1 MRNPLWLTSQL
12 EQVIVNLAVNGRD
25 AMPQGGTLT
34 FTTRAVVLG
43 DAYVSSH
50 DPVIPGAYMMLSV
63 TDTGVGMDAGT
74 RQHIFEPFFTTK
86 AFGKGTGLGLAT
98 VYGIV
103 KQLGGYIWVYSEMGM
118 GTTFKL
124 YFPQLS
130 TENEVVPDAIG
141 PRAEAPLW

>member
-98 VYGIV
+98 VYGI
-103 KQLGGYIWVYSEMGM
+103 